1 MGRRVVLKLEVLTLE
16 RKNYTKKL
24 SETVPTQKCG
34 GLFGALVSKSSFW
47 YKYLCFL
54 FFFFF
59 FFFFFSR
66 SSLFFSIF
74 SLPLSSRD
82 DDPRACV
89 RSFARKRERERE
101 REREKKKENEKFNRD
116 DDDDDDDD
124 DVFNERR
131 DVVLLLVVA
140 LRDVV
145 CEEKEER
152 NELDYDDVDE

>member
-1 MGRRVVLKLEVLTLE
+1 MFSLLLL
-16 RKNYTKKL
+16 
-24 SETVPTQKCG
+24 
-34 GLFGALVSKSSFW
+34 
-47 YKYLCFL
+47 
-54 FFFFF
+54 
-59 FFFFFSR
+59 SR

-74 SLPLSSRD
+74 SLSLSSRD
-82 DDPRACV
+82 DDPRV
-89 RSFARKRERERE
+89 RSFVRA
-101 REREKKKENEKFNRD
+101 KKKENEKLNR

-131 DVVLLLVVA
+131 DVVLLLLVVA